1 MGFSSGLS
9 GLSSSAR
16 NLDVI
21 GNNVANASVVGFK
34 GSVAQFADVFAAATS
49 GGGTQ
54 AGIGSRVKSVAQMF
68 DQGNITPTRN
78 PLDIAISGRGF
89 FRLSD
94 QGTIVY
100 SRNGQFRLDNA
111 GFIVNPS
118 GLNVTGYGV
127 DANGN
132 ILNAAPEPLQF
143 DTSDIAPRSTT
154 RFEASVNLDSRTN
167 TTQSANE
174 PPLSGAIAFSP
185 TNTRSFNYT
194 TSGSIYDSLGNQHVM
209 TMYFVRQPD
218 PLVPANP
225 GSTYQLYVTNDGGP
239 VSEVDLGLG
248 AGAPA
253 LVTFDAQGNLT
264 ATTPPTLTV
273 SATLANGAIT
283 PLLFDFSLAGSTH
296 YGSVDGVTALSQD
309 GYASGRLSGFDVSTT
324 GIITG
329 KYTNGQSSNLGQ
341 LVLADFVN
349 PQGLTPLGDNLWT
362 DTIASGLP
370 LVAAPGSGTIGNLQS
385 GAVED
390 SNVELTSELVGM
402 ITAQRV
408 YQANAQTIK
417 TQDAILQTIV
427 NLR

>member
-1 MGFSSGLS
+1 MGFQSGLS
-9 GLSSSAR
+9 GLSTSAR

-34 GSVAQFADVFAAATS
+34 GAVAQFSDVFAAATS

-54 AGIGSRVKSVAQMF
+54 IGIGSRVQSVAQMF

-111 GFIVNPS
+111 GYIVNSS
-118 GLNVTGYGV
+118 GLNVTGFGV
-127 DANGN
+127 DPNGN
-132 ILNAAPEPLQF
+132 ILNAAPEPLRF
-143 DTSDIAPRSTT
+143 DTSDIAPRATT
-154 RFEASVNLDSRTN
+154 RFSASVNLDSRTN
-167 TTQSANE
+167 TTESANE
-174 PPLSGAIAFSP
+174 PPRSAVAFSP
-185 TNTRSFNYT
+185 SNTRSFNYT

-209 TMYFVRQPD
+209 TMYFVRLPD
-218 PLVPANP
+218 TSIGPTAP
-225 GSTYQLYVTNDGGP
+225 SSRYELYVTNDGGLTT
-239 VSEVDLGLG
+239 EVNLGLG
-248 AGAPA
+248 DGVPA
-253 LVTFDAQGNLT
+253 VVEFDSEGNLT
-264 ATTPPTLTV
+264 STTPPTLTV

-309 GYASGRLSGFDVSTT
+309 GYASGRLSGFDVSAE

>member
-1 MGFSSGLS
+1 MGFQSGLS
-9 GLSSSAR
+9 GLSTSAR

-21 GNNVANASVVGFK
+21 GNNVANATVVGFK
-34 GSVAQFADVFAAATS
+34 GAVAQFADVFAAASS

-54 AGIGSRVKSVAQMF
+54 VGIGSRVQSVAQMF

-111 GFIVNPS
+111 GYIVNSS
-118 GLNVTGYGV
+118 GLNLTGFGV

-132 ILNAAPEPLQF
+132 ILNAAPEPLRF
-143 DTSDIAPRSTT
+143 DTSDIAPRATT
-154 RFEASVNLDSRTN
+154 NFAASANLDSRTN
-167 TTQSANE
+167 TIQATKE
-174 PPLSGAIAFSP
+174 PPLNNITTFNPAD
-185 TNTRSFNYT
+185 TRSFNYT
-194 TSGSIYDSLGNQHVM
+194 TSGSTYDSLGNQHVM
-209 TMYFVRQPD
+209 TMYFVRQAD
-218 PLVPANP
+218 GAGNP
-225 GSTYQLYVTNDGGP
+225 GSDYQLYVSNDGGP
-239 VSEVDLGLG
+239 VTEVDLGGG
-248 AGAPA
+248 AGVAA
-253 LVTFDAQGNLT
+253 TISFDNEGNLT
-264 ATTPPTLTV
+264 TTTPLTV
-273 SATLANGAIT
+273 AATLANGAIT
-283 PLLFDFSLAGSTH
+283 PLQFDFSLVGSTH

-309 GYASGRLSGFDVSTT
+309 GYASGRLSGFDVSAE

-402 ITAQRV
+402 ITAQRI

>member
-1 MGFSSGLS
+1 MGFQSGLS
-9 GLSSSAR
+9 GLSTSAR

-34 GSVAQFADVFAAATS
+34 GAVAQFADVFAAATS

-54 AGIGSRVKSVAQMF
+54 IGIGSRVQSVAQMF

-111 GFIVNPS
+111 GYIVNSS
-118 GLNVTGYGV
+118 GLNVTGFGV
-127 DANGN
+127 DPNGN

-143 DTSDIAPRSTT
+143 DTSDIAPRATT
-154 RFEASVNLDSRTN
+154 QFSASVNLDSRTN
-167 TTQSANE
+167 TIQATKE
-174 PPLSGAIAFSP
+174 PPLNNITVFDPAD
-185 TNTRSFNYT
+185 TRSFNYT

-218 PLVPANP
+218 GLGNP
-225 GSTYQLYVTNDGGP
+225 GSDYLVYVSNDGGP
-239 VSEVDLGLG
+239 VSEVDLGG
-248 AGAPA
+248 GPGAPA
-253 LVTFDAQGNLT
+253 TISFDNEGNLT
-264 ATTPPTLTV
+264 TTAPLTV
-273 SATLANGAIT
+273 AADIANGAIT
-283 PLLFDFSLAGSTH
+283 PLSFTFSLVGSTH

-309 GYASGRLSGFDVSTT
+309 GFASGRLSGFDVSAE

>member
-1 MGFSSGLS
+1 MGFQSGLS
-9 GLSSSAR
+9 GLSTSAR
-16 NLDVI
+16 HLDVI

-34 GSVAQFADVFAAATS
+34 SAVAQFSDVFAAAAS

-54 AGIGSRVKSVAQMF
+54 IGIGARVQSVAQMF

-94 QGTIVY
+94 QGTTVY

-111 GFIVNPS
+111 GYIVNSS
-118 GLNVTGYGV
+118 GLNVTGFGV
-127 DANGN
+127 DPNGN
-132 ILNAAPEPLQF
+132 ILSAAPEPLQF
-143 DTSDIAPRSTT
+143 DTSDIAPRATTQFST
-154 RFEASVNLDSRTN
+154 SVNLDSRIN
-167 TTQSANE
+167 TVQATRE
-174 PPLSGAIAFSP
+174 PPLSNIAVFDP
-185 TNTRSFNYT
+185 ADTRSFNYT
-194 TSGSIYDSLGNQHVM
+194 TSGSIFDSLGNQHVM
-209 TMYFVRQPD
+209 TMYFVRQGD
-218 PLVPANP
+218 GAVPPNP
-225 GSTYQLYVTNDGGP
+225 TGDYFVYASNDGGP
-239 VSEVDLGLG
+239 VTEVDLGG
-248 AGAPA
+248 GPGVPA
-253 LVTFDAQGNLT
+253 TISFDNAGNLT
-264 ATTPPTLTV
+264 TTPPTFTV
-273 SATLANGAIT
+273 SATLTNGAIT
-283 PLLFDFSLAGSTH
+283 PLLFEFSLAGSTH
-296 YGSVDGVTALSQD
+296 YGSVDGVTALSQN
-309 GYASGRLSGFDVSTT
+309 GYASGRLAGFDVSAD

-341 LVLADFVN
+341 LILADFVN
-349 PQGLTPLGDNLWT
+349 PQGLTPIGDNLWT
-362 DTIASGLP
+362 ETINSGLP
-370 LVAAPGSGTIGNLQS
+370 IVAAPGSGTIGNLQS

>member
-34 GSVAQFADVFAAATS
+34 GAVAQFADVFAAATS

-54 AGIGSRVKSVAQMF
+54 VGIGSRVKSVAQMF

-111 GFIVNPS
+111 GYIVNS
-118 GLNVTGYGV
+118 AGLNVTGFGV
-127 DANGN
+127 DPNGN

-143 DTSDIAPRSTT
+143 DTSDIAPRATT
-154 RFEASVNLDSRTN
+154 QFNASVNLDSRTN
-167 TTQSANE
+167 TVQSGRE
-174 PPLSGAIAFSP
+174 PPLNNITVFDPAD
-185 TNTRSFNYT
+185 TRSFNYT

-209 TMYFVRQPD
+209 TMYFVRQGD
-218 PLVPANP
+218 GAVPPNATSN
-225 GSTYQLYVTNDGGP
+225 YQVYVSNDGGP
-239 VSEVDLGLG
+239 VTEVDLGG
-248 AGAPA
+248 GPGVPA
-253 LVTFDAQGNLT
+253 AISFTPEGDLT
-264 ATTPPTLTV
+264 NTTPFTV
-273 SATLANGAIT
+273 SADLANGAIT
-283 PLLFDFSLAGSTH
+283 PLSFTFSLAGSTH

-309 GYASGRLSGFDVSTT
+309 GYASGRLSGFDVSAE

>member
-1 MGFSSGLS
+1 MGFQSGLS
-9 GLSSSAR
+9 GLSSSSR

-34 GSVAQFADVFAAATS
+34 GAVAQFSDVFAAATT

-54 AGIGSRVKSVAQMF
+54 VGIGSRVQSVAQMF

-111 GFIVNPS
+111 GFIVNSS
-118 GLNVTGYGV
+118 GLNVTGFGV

-143 DTSDIAPRSTT
+143 DTSDIAPRATT
-154 RFEASVNLDSRTN
+154 QFEASVNLDSRTN
-167 TTQSANE
+167 TIQATKE
-174 PPLSGAIAFSP
+174 PPLNNVTTFDPAD
-185 TNTRSFNYT
+185 TRSFNYT

-209 TMYFVRQPD
+209 TMYFVRQED
-218 PLVPANP
+218 LAGNP
-225 GSTYQLYVTNDGGP
+225 GSDYQLYVSNDGGP
-239 VSEVDLGLG
+239 VTEVDLGGG
-248 AGAPA
+248 AGVPA
-253 LVTFDAQGNLT
+253 TISFDNEGNLT
-264 ATTPPTLTV
+264 TTTPLVV
-273 SATLANGAIT
+273 SATIANGAIT
-283 PLLFDFSLAGSTH
+283 PLTFNFSLVGSTH

-309 GYASGRLSGFDVSTT
+309 GYASGRLSGFDVSSE

-362 DTIASGLP
+362 DTISSGLP

>member
-34 GSVAQFADVFAAATS
+34 GAVAQFADVFAAATS

-54 AGIGSRVKSVAQMF
+54 VGIGSRVKSVAQMF

-111 GFIVNPS
+111 GYIVNS
-118 GLNVTGYGV
+118 AGLNVTGFGV
-127 DANGN
+127 DPNGN

-143 DTSDIAPRSTT
+143 DTSDIAPRATT
-154 RFEASVNLDSRTN
+154 QFNASVNLDSRTN
-167 TTQSANE
+167 TVQATRE
-174 PPLSGAIAFSP
+174 PPLNNITVFNPSD
-185 TNTRSFNYT
+185 TRSFNYT

-209 TMYFVRQPD
+209 TMYFVRQGDGAVP
-218 PLVPANP
+218 PNATSNYLV
-225 GSTYQLYVTNDGGP
+225 YVSNDGGP
-239 VSEVDLGLG
+239 VTEVNLGNG
-248 AGAPA
+248 PGAPA
-253 LVTFDAQGNLT
+253 TISFTPEGNLT
-264 ATTPPTLTV
+264 STTPFTV
-273 SATLANGAIT
+273 SAALTNGAIT
-283 PLLFDFSLAGSTH
+283 PLTFTFSLAGSTH
-296 YGSVDGVTALSQD
+296 YGSVDSVTALSQD
-309 GYASGRLSGFDVSTT
+309 GYASGRLSGFDVSAE

-341 LVLADFVN
+341 LVLADFLN

>member
-34 GSVAQFADVFAAATS
+34 GAVAQFADVFAAATS

-54 AGIGSRVKSVAQMF
+54 VGIGSRVKSVAQMF

-111 GFIVNPS
+111 GYIVNSS
-118 GLNVTGYGV
+118 GLNVTGFGV
-127 DANGN
+127 DPNGN
-132 ILNAAPEPLQF
+132 ILNAAPGPLQF
-143 DTSDIAPRSTT
+143 DTSDIAPRATT
-154 RFEASVNLDSRTN
+154 QFEASVNLDSRTN
-167 TTQSANE
+167 TVQATRE
-174 PPLSGAIAFSP
+174 PPLNNINVFNPSD
-185 TNTRSFNYT
+185 TRSFNYT

-218 PLVPANP
+218 GLGNP
-225 GSTYQLYVTNDGGP
+225 GSDYQVYVSNDGGP
-239 VSEVDLGLG
+239 VTEVDLGG
-248 AGAPA
+248 GPGVPA
-253 LVTFDAQGNLT
+253 TISFDTEGNLT
-264 ATTPPTLTV
+264 NTAPLTV
-273 SATLANGAIT
+273 AADIANGAIT
-283 PLLFDFSLAGSTH
+283 PLAFTFSLAGSTH

-309 GYASGRLSGFDVSTT
+309 GYASGRLSGFDVSAG